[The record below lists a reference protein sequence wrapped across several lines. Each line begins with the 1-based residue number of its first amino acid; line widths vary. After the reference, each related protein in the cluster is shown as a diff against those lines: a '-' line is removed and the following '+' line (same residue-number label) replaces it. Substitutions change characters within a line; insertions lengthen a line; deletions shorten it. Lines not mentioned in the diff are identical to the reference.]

1 MIGKERSKERIGKEK
16 SKERIGKEGSREKS
30 EKCVM
35 IEVTKTG

>member
-1 MIGKERSKERIGKEK
+1 MGLKERIGKEK